1 MSVSTVSSDT
11 GYVPVNR
18 VYYHFQLFSSM
29 YHICYETYDEH
40 ICIYPIRTIA
50 RMDVV
55 YKKERR
61 KAGDDAAVAQRRV
74 AAIPRLNLS

>member
-1 MSVSTVSSDT
+1 
-11 GYVPVNR
+11 
-18 VYYHFQLFSSM
+18 M